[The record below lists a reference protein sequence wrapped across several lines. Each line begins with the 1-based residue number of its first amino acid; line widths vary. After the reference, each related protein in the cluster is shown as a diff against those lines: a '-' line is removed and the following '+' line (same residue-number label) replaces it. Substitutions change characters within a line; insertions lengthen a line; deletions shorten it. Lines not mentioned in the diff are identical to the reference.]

1 MASRYEVSTTFALVD
16 RASAALKS
24 IGASGDAVSGRLNAS
39 LLKAQERV
47 TAFGETAKAAGKM
60 LIGMGVAAV
69 GAGLVVATKQYADFD
84 AALHGAGAAFS
95 DVDSSAADFEER
107 LHEIGLSAR
116 AVAAA
121 TEFDAKQT
129 ADAMATLARAGVDS
143 SNAIALLPGVADL
156 ATAACVEMNEAVGMA
171 VGGLNVMGMMSDN
184 PEILAQN
191 MKRLSDVM
199 AYTADSANMSL
210 TDVSEAITAGG
221 AFFKT
226 ANNDLN
232 MFSASLTALANNSIV
247 GAEAGT
253 HLRNI
258 MTNLSAPTDNAAA
271 ALKSMGIATTDSS
284 GNLLSL
290 SDIVGQFNKA
300 MVGMGD
306 AERNANLYA
315 IFGKQNI
322 AAFNALLNT
331 GADALEGYAATA
343 ANSTDA
349 AMQKAEA
356 LRGSLLNKLNVLKS
370 ALTEKGFQFVDAFAG
385 KGGNFIT
392 ELTESISNFDV
403 TPLVNGLTTALNV
416 ITKIVQTAWTFRG
429 VIIAVV
435 AAMTTWRLVT
445 DAIVIAQ
452 KAHNVITAVATGAQ
466 IAYASVIKGSTAA
479 QSALAFA
486 TTGTKI
492 ATAIFT
498 VVMKVAAGAAGVF
511 SGAMSA
517 LTAAMMAN
525 PIGLVIAGIVAAVAI
540 LIGIIILCVKHWDSI
555 SAALKRVGDWFVWLG
570 TSIANFAVEAWN
582 SITNF
587 FSGVGTRIAEFASSA
602 WEAIT
607 GFFTNLY
614 HRFMTFLFGENAP
627 AAEEFV
633 AQMFEKVGAFFAGL
647 WEKITTFFSSVW
659 EHITTFFVTIGESIG
674 TFFVGIWERIT
685 TAFATAIEG
694 ISSFFGG
701 IWEKITGFFTGIGE
715 TLNSWVETIKGKLQP
730 LFDWLHGLFDGVAAM
745 WQNVMSVFQAEGIV
759 GVFKRIGSA
768 ILSWVLSPIENM
780 LRALDWIPGIGDTIG
795 SWADKIADMRSG
807 FAESASFE
815 SNQQPTAPISPAERA
830 VNNYSREE
838 SETTSN
844 VNITLDDRL
853 SANAYGSISPGVTL
867 QKTASGAF

>member
-24 IGASGDAVSGRLNAS
+24 ISASGDAVSGRLNAS

-69 GAGLVVATKQYADFD
+69 GAGLVIATKQYADFD

-171 VGGLNVMGMMSDN
+171 VGGLNVMGMMSDK

-232 MFSASLTALANNSIV
+232 MFSASLTALANNSIA

-258 MTNLSAPTDNAAA
+258 MTNLSAPTDKAAA
-271 ALKSMGIATTDSS
+271 VLKSMGIATTDSS

-370 ALTEKGFQFVDAFAG
+370 ALTEKGFQFADAFAG

-429 VIIAVV
+429 VIIAIV

-452 KAHNVITAVATGAQ
+452 KAHNVITTVATGAQ

-479 QSALAFA
+479 QSALTFA

-525 PIGLVIAGIVAAVAI
+525 PIGLIIAGIVAAVAA
-540 LIGIIILCVKHWDSI
+540 LIGIIVLCVKHWDSI

-570 TSIANFAVEAWN
+570 TSIANFAVE
-582 SITNF
+582 
-587 FSGVGTRIAEFASSA
+587 A

-647 WEKITTFFSSVW
+647 WEKITAFFGSIW
-659 EHITTFFVTIGESIG
+659 EHITTFFITIGESIG
-674 TFFVGIWERIT
+674 AFFVGIWERIT

-715 TLNSWVETIKGKLQP
+715 TLSGWVETIKGKLQP
-730 LFDWLHGLFDGVAAM
+730 LFDWIHGLFAGVAAM

>member
-143 SNAIALLPGVADL
+143 ANAIALLPGVADL

-258 MTNLSAPTDNAAA
+258 MTNLSAPTDKAAA

-445 DAIVIAQ
+445 DTIVIAQ

-525 PIGLVIAGIVAAVAI
+525 PIGLIIAGIVAAVAA

-607 GFFTNLY
+607 GFFT
-614 HRFMTFLFGENAP
+614 
-627 AAEEFV
+627 
-633 AQMFEKVGAFFAGL
+633 
-647 WEKITTFFSSVW
+647 
-659 EHITTFFVTIGESIG
+659 
-674 TFFVGIWERIT
+674 
-685 TAFATAIEG
+685 
-694 ISSFFGG
+694 
-701 IWEKITGFFTGIGE
+701 GIGE
-715 TLNSWVETIKGKLQP
+715 TLSGWVETIKGKLQP
-730 LFDWLHGLFDGVAAM
+730 LFDWIHGLFDGVVAM

-768 ILSWVLSPIENM
+768 ILGWVLTPIENM
-780 LRALDWIPGIGDTIG
+780 LRALTWIPGVGDTIEG
-795 SWADKIADMRSG
+795 WADKIADMRSG

-815 SNQQPTAPISPAERA
+815 NNQQPTAPISPAERA

>member
-24 IGASGDAVSGRLNAS
+24 IGASGDVVSGRLNAS

-60 LIGMGVAAV
+60 LIGMGVAAA
-69 GAGLVVATKQYADFD
+69 GTGLVIATKQYADFD

-226 ANNDLN
+226 ANNNLN
-232 MFSASLTALANNSIV
+232 MFSASLTALANNSII

-253 HLRNI
+253 ALRNI
-258 MTNLSAPTDNAAA
+258 MTNLSAPTDKAAA

-498 VVMKVAAGAAGVF
+498 VVMKGAAFATGLMSSAVGVLNTLF
-511 SGAMSA
+511 VA
-517 LTAAMMAN
+517 T
-525 PIGLVIAGIVAAVAI
+525 PIGWIVLGIMA
-540 LIGIIILCVKHWDSI
+540 LIGVIVLCVKHWDSI

-570 TSIANFAVEAWN
+570 TSIANFVVGAWN

-587 FSGVGTRIAEFASSA
+587 FSSVGTRIAEFASSA

-607 GFFTNLY
+607 GFFTNLH
-614 HRFMTFLFGENAP
+614 HRFTTFLFGENAP

-647 WEKITTFFSSVW
+647 WEKITAFFSSVW

-674 TFFVGIWERIT
+674 AFFVGIWERIT

-715 TLNSWVETIKGKLQP
+715 TLSGWVETIKGKLQP
-730 LFDWLHGLFDGVAAM
+730 LFDWIHGLFNGVAAM
-745 WQNVMSVFQAEGIV
+745 WQNVISVFQAEGIV

-768 ILSWVLSPIENM
+768 ILGWVLTPIENM

-815 SNQQPTAPISPAERA
+815 NNQQPTAPISPAERA

>member
-171 VGGLNVMGMMSDN
+171 VGGLNVMGMMSEN

-232 MFSASLTALANNSIV
+232 MFSASLTALANNSIA

-253 HLRNI
+253 SLRNI
-258 MTNLSAPTDNAAA
+258 MTNLSAPTDKAAT

-290 SDIVGQFNKA
+290 SNIVGQFNKA

-429 VIIAVV
+429 VIIAIV

-452 KAHNVITAVATGAQ
+452 KAHNVITTVATGAQ

-517 LTAAMMAN
+517 LTAVMMAN
-525 PIGLVIAGIVAAVAI
+525 PIGLIIAGIVAAVAA
-540 LIGIIILCVKHWDSI
+540 LIGIIVLCVKHWDSI
-555 SAALKRVGDWFVWLG
+555 SAALKHVGNWFVWLG
-570 TSIANFAVEAWN
+570 TSIA
-582 SITNF
+582 
-587 FSGVGTRIAEFASSA
+587 EFASST

-647 WEKITTFFSSVW
+647 WEKITAFFSSVW

-674 TFFVGIWERIT
+674 AFFVGIWERIT

-715 TLNSWVETIKGKLQP
+715 TLSGWVETIKGKLQP
-730 LFDWLHGLFDGVAAM
+730 LFDWIHGLFNGVAAM
-745 WQNVMSVFQAEGIV
+745 WQNVISVFQAEGIV

-768 ILSWVLSPIENM
+768 ILGWVLTPIENM

>member
-95 DVDSSAADFEER
+95 DVDSSAANFEER

-258 MTNLSAPTDNAAA
+258 MTNLSAPTDKAAA

-306 AERNANLYA
+306 AERSANLYA
-315 IFGKQNI
+315 IFGKENI

-331 GADALEGYAATA
+331 GADALEGYAAVA
-343 ANSTDA
+343 ANSMNA

-356 LRGSLLNKLNVLKS
+356 LRGSLINKLNVLKS

-498 VVMKVAAGAAGVF
+498 VVMKGAAFATGLMSSAVGVLNTLF
-511 SGAMSA
+511 VA
-517 LTAAMMAN
+517 T
-525 PIGLVIAGIVAAVAI
+525 PIGWIVLLI
-540 LIGIIILCVKHWDSI
+540 MGLIGVIVLCVKHWDSI

-570 TSIANFAVEAWN
+570 TSIA
-582 SITNF
+582 
-587 FSGVGTRIAEFASSA
+587 EFVSSA

-647 WEKITTFFSSVW
+647 WEKITAFFGSVW

-674 TFFVGIWERIT
+674 AFFVGIWERIT

-701 IWEKITGFFTGIGE
+701 IWEKITGFFTGIDE
-715 TLNSWVETIKGKLQP
+715 TLSGWVETIKGKLQP
-730 LFDWLHGLFDGVAAM
+730 LFNWIHGLFDGVAAM
-745 WQNVMSVFQAEGIV
+745 WQNFMSVFQAEGII

-768 ILSWVLSPIENM
+768 ILSWVLLPIENM
-780 LRALDWIPGIGDTIG
+780 LRALDWVPGIGDTIE

-853 SANAYGSISPGVTL
+853 NANAYGSISPGITL

>member
-16 RASAALKS
+16 RVSAALKS

-39 LLKAQERV
+39 LLKVQERV
-47 TAFGETAKAAGKM
+47 TAFGETAKTAGKM

-171 VGGLNVMGMMSDN
+171 VGGLNVMGMMSEN

-226 ANNDLN
+226 ANNDLDI
-232 MFSASLTALANNSIV
+232 FSASLTALANNSIA

-258 MTNLSAPTDNAAA
+258 MTNLSAPTDKAAA

-370 ALTEKGFQFVDAFAG
+370 ALTEKGFQFADAFAG

-429 VIIAVV
+429 VIIAIV

-452 KAHNVITAVATGAQ
+452 KAHNVITTVATGAQ

-525 PIGLVIAGIVAAVAI
+525 PIGLIIAGIVAAVAI
-540 LIGIIILCVKHWDSI
+540 LIGIIVLCVKHWDSI
-555 SAALKRVGDWFVWLG
+555 SAALKRVGNWFVWL
-570 TSIANFAVEAWN
+570 
-582 SITNF
+582 
-587 FSGVGTRIAEFASSA
+587 GTRIAEFASSA

-607 GFFTNLY
+607 GFFINLY

-647 WEKITTFFSSVW
+647 WEKITTFFSSIW

-674 TFFVGIWERIT
+674 AFFVGIWERIT

-715 TLNSWVETIKGKLQP
+715 TLSGWVETIKGKLQP
-730 LFDWLHGLFDGVAAM
+730 LFDWIHGLFDGVAAM
-745 WQNVMSVFQAEGIV
+745 WQNTMSVFQAEGIV

>member
-69 GAGLVVATKQYADFD
+69 GAGLVVATKQYADFN

-258 MTNLSAPTDNAAA
+258 MTNLSAPTDKAAA

-300 MVGMGD
+300 MIGMGD

-343 ANSTDA
+343 ANSTDV

-429 VIIAVV
+429 VIIAIV

-452 KAHNVITAVATGAQ
+452 KAHNVITTVATGAQ

-525 PIGLVIAGIVAAVAI
+525 PIGLIIAGIVAAVAA
-540 LIGIIILCVKHWDSI
+540 LIGIIVLCVKHWDSI

-607 GFFTNLY
+607 GFFTN
-614 HRFMTFLFGENAP
+614 
-627 AAEEFV
+627 
-633 AQMFEKVGAFFAGL
+633 
-647 WEKITTFFSSVW
+647 
-659 EHITTFFVTIGESIG
+659 FVTIGESIG
-674 TFFVGIWERIT
+674 AFFVGIWERIT

-715 TLNSWVETIKGKLQP
+715 TLSGFVETIKGKLQP
-730 LFDWLHGLFDGVAAM
+730 LFDWIHGLFAGVAAM

>member
-253 HLRNI
+253 QLRNI
-258 MTNLSAPTDNAAA
+258 MTNLSAPTDKAAA

-525 PIGLVIAGIVAAVAI
+525 PIGLIIAGIVAAVAV
-540 LIGIIILCVKHWDSI
+540 LIGIIVLCVKHWDSI

-570 TSIANFAVEAWN
+570 TSIANFVVEAWN

-607 GFFTNLY
+607 GFFT
-614 HRFMTFLFGENAP
+614 
-627 AAEEFV
+627 
-633 AQMFEKVGAFFAGL
+633 
-647 WEKITTFFSSVW
+647 
-659 EHITTFFVTIGESIG
+659 
-674 TFFVGIWERIT
+674 
-685 TAFATAIEG
+685 
-694 ISSFFGG
+694 
-701 IWEKITGFFTGIGE
+701 GIGE
-715 TLNSWVETIKGKLQP
+715 TLSGWVETIKGKLQP
-730 LFDWLHGLFDGVAAM
+730 LFDWIHGLFDGVATM

-768 ILSWVLSPIENM
+768 ILGWVLSPIEKM
-780 LRALDWIPGIGDTIG
+780 LRVLTWIPGTGDTIG

>member
-69 GAGLVVATKQYADFD
+69 GAGLVIATKQYADFD

-258 MTNLSAPTDNAAA
+258 MTNLSAPTDKAAA

-356 LRGSLLNKLNVLKS
+356 LRGSLLNKINVLKS

-429 VIIAVV
+429 VIIAIV

-466 IAYASVIKGSTAA
+466 IAYASVIKGSTVA

-486 TTGTKI
+486 TTGTKV

-498 VVMKVAAGAAGVF
+498 VVMKGAAFATGLMSSAVGVLNTLF
-511 SGAMSA
+511 VA
-517 LTAAMMAN
+517 T
-525 PIGLVIAGIVAAVAI
+525 PIGWIVLGIMALIAVIV
-540 LIGIIILCVKHWDSI
+540 LCVKHWDSI

-570 TSIANFAVEAWN
+570 TIIANFVVGAWN

-587 FSGVGTRIAEFASSA
+587 FSSVGTRIAEFASSA
-602 WEAIT
+602 
-607 GFFTNLY
+607 
-614 HRFMTFLFGENAP
+614 R
-627 AAEEFV
+627 
-633 AQMFEKVGAFFAGL
+633 
-647 WEKITTFFSSVW
+647 EKITTFFSSVW
-659 EHITTFFVTIGESIG
+659 EHITTFFVTIGENIG
-674 TFFVGIWERIT
+674 AFFVGIWERTT
-685 TAFATAIEG
+685 TAFATATEG

-701 IWEKITGFFTGIGE
+701 IWENITGFFTGIGE
-715 TLNSWVETIKGKLQP
+715 TLSGWVEAIKGKLQP
-730 LFDWLHGLFDGVAAM
+730 LFDWIHGLFDGVAAM
-745 WQNVMSVFQAEGIV
+745 WQNTMSVFQAEGIV

-768 ILSWVLSPIENM
+768 ILSWILLPIEKM
-780 LRALDWIPGIGDTIG
+780 LRALTWIPGVGDTIEG
-795 SWADKIADMRSG
+795 WADKIADMRSG

>member
-253 HLRNI
+253 QLRNI
-258 MTNLSAPTDNAAA
+258 MTNLSAPTDKAAA

-525 PIGLVIAGIVAAVAI
+525 PIGLIIAGIVAAVVA
-540 LIGIIILCVKHWDSI
+540 LIGIIVLCVKHWDSI

-607 GFFTNLY
+607 GFFT
-614 HRFMTFLFGENAP
+614 
-627 AAEEFV
+627 
-633 AQMFEKVGAFFAGL
+633 
-647 WEKITTFFSSVW
+647 
-659 EHITTFFVTIGESIG
+659 
-674 TFFVGIWERIT
+674 
-685 TAFATAIEG
+685 
-694 ISSFFGG
+694 
-701 IWEKITGFFTGIGE
+701 GIGE
-715 TLNSWVETIKGKLQP
+715 TLSGWVETIKGKLQP
-730 LFDWLHGLFDGVAAM
+730 LFDWIHGLFDGVAAM

-838 SETTSN
+838 SEITSN

>member
-107 LHEIGLSAR
+107 LHEIGMSAR

-258 MTNLSAPTDNAAA
+258 MTNLSAPTDKAAA

-315 IFGKQNI
+315 IFGKENI

-343 ANSTDA
+343 ANSMNT

-356 LRGSLLNKLNVLKS
+356 LRGSLINKLNVLKS

-452 KAHNVITAVATGAQ
+452 KAHNVITTVATGAQ

-498 VVMKVAAGAAGVF
+498 VVMKGAAFATGLMSSAVGVLNTLF
-511 SGAMSA
+511 VA
-517 LTAAMMAN
+517 T
-525 PIGLVIAGIVAAVAI
+525 PIGWIVLFI
-540 LIGIIILCVKHWDSI
+540 MGLIGVIVLCVKHWDSM

-570 TSIANFAVEAWN
+570 TSIANFVV
-582 SITNF
+582 
-587 FSGVGTRIAEFASSA
+587 GV

-627 AAEEFV
+627 AAEEFI

-647 WEKITTFFSSVW
+647 WEKITAFFGSVW

-674 TFFVGIWERIT
+674 AFFVGIWERIT
-685 TAFATAIEG
+685 TAFATAIEE

-701 IWEKITGFFTGIGE
+701 IWEKITGFFTGIDE
-715 TLNSWVETIKGKLQP
+715 TLSGWVETIKGKLQP
-730 LFDWLHGLFDGVAAM
+730 LFNWIHGLFDGVAAM
-745 WQNVMSVFQAEGIV
+745 WQNFMSVFQAEGII

-768 ILSWVLSPIENM
+768 ILSWVLLPMENM
-780 LRALDWIPGIGDTIG
+780 LRALDWVPGIGDTIE

-867 QKTASGAF
+867 QKIASGAF

>member
-290 SDIVGQFNKA
+290 SDIVGQFSKA

-331 GADALEGYAATA
+331 GADALEGYAVTA
-343 ANSTDA
+343 ANSMNA

-356 LRGSLLNKLNVLKS
+356 LRGSLINKLNVLKS

-452 KAHNVITAVATGAQ
+452 KAHNVITTVATGAQ

-498 VVMKVAAGAAGVF
+498 VVMKGAAFATGLMSSAVGVLNTLF
-511 SGAMSA
+511 VA
-517 LTAAMMAN
+517 T
-525 PIGLVIAGIVAAVAI
+525 PIGKIVLLI
-540 LIGIIILCVKHWDSI
+540 MGLIGVIVLCVKHWDSI

-570 TSIANFAVEAWN
+570 TSIANFV
-582 SITNF
+582 
-587 FSGVGTRIAEFASSA
+587 VGA

-607 GFFTNLY
+607 GFFINLY

-647 WEKITTFFSSVW
+647 WEKITVFFGSVW

-674 TFFVGIWERIT
+674 AFFVGIWERIT

-715 TLNSWVETIKGKLQP
+715 TLSGWVETIKGKLQP
-730 LFDWLHGLFDGVAAM
+730 LFDWIHGLFDGVVAM
-745 WQNVMSVFQAEGIV
+745 WQNFMSVFQAEGIV

-768 ILSWVLSPIENM
+768 ILGWVLTPIENM
-780 LRALDWIPGIGDTIG
+780 LRALTWIPGVGDTIEG
-795 SWADKIADMRSG
+795 WADKIADMRSG

>member
-258 MTNLSAPTDNAAA
+258 MTNLSAPTDKAAA

-343 ANSTDA
+343 ANSMNA

-356 LRGSLLNKLNVLKS
+356 LRGSLINKLNVLKS

-385 KGGNFIT
+385 KGSNFIT

-452 KAHNVITAVATGAQ
+452 KAHNVITTVATGAQ

-498 VVMKVAAGAAGVF
+498 VVMKGAAFATGLMSSAVGVLNTLF
-511 SGAMSA
+511 VA
-517 LTAAMMAN
+517 T
-525 PIGLVIAGIVAAVAI
+525 PIGKIVLLI
-540 LIGIIILCVKHWDSI
+540 MGLIGVIVLCVKHWDSI

-570 TSIANFAVEAWN
+570 TSIANFV
-582 SITNF
+582 
-587 FSGVGTRIAEFASSA
+587 VGA

-647 WEKITTFFSSVW
+647 WEKITVFFGSVW

-674 TFFVGIWERIT
+674 AFFVGIWERIT

-715 TLNSWVETIKGKLQP
+715 TLSGWVETIKGKLQP
-730 LFDWLHGLFDGVAAM
+730 LFDWIHGLFDGVVAM
-745 WQNVMSVFQAEGIV
+745 WQNFMSVFQAEGII

-768 ILSWVLSPIENM
+768 ILSWVLLPIENM
-780 LRALDWIPGIGDTIG
+780 LRALDWVPGIGDTIE

-853 SANAYGSISPGVTL
+853 SANTYGSISPGVTL

>member
-191 MKRLSDVM
+191 MKHLSDVM

-258 MTNLSAPTDNAAA
+258 MTNLSAPTDSAAA

-343 ANSTDA
+343 ANSMNA

-356 LRGSLLNKLNVLKS
+356 LRGSLINKLNVLKS

-385 KGGNFIT
+385 KGSNFIT

-452 KAHNVITAVATGAQ
+452 KAHNVITTVATGAQ

-498 VVMKVAAGAAGVF
+498 VVMKGAAFATGLMSSAVGVLNTLF
-511 SGAMSA
+511 VA
-517 LTAAMMAN
+517 T
-525 PIGLVIAGIVAAVAI
+525 PIGKIVLLI
-540 LIGIIILCVKHWDSI
+540 MGLIGVIVLCVKHWDSI

-570 TSIANFAVEAWN
+570 TSIANFV
-582 SITNF
+582 
-587 FSGVGTRIAEFASSA
+587 VGA

-607 GFFTNLY
+607 GFFINLY

-647 WEKITTFFSSVW
+647 WEKITVFFGSVW

-715 TLNSWVETIKGKLQP
+715 TLSGWVETIKGKLQP
-730 LFDWLHGLFDGVAAM
+730 LFDWIHGLFDGIVAM
-745 WQNVMSVFQAEGIV
+745 WQNFMSVFQAEGII

-768 ILSWVLSPIENM
+768 ILSWVLLPIENM
-780 LRALDWIPGIGDTIG
+780 LRALDWVPGIGDTIE

-838 SETTSN
+838 SEITSN

-853 SANAYGSISPGVTL
+853 SANTYGSISPGVTL

>member
-171 VGGLNVMGMMSDN
+171 VGGLNVMGMMSDK

-356 LRGSLLNKLNVLKS
+356 LRGSLINKLNVLKS

-452 KAHNVITAVATGAQ
+452 KAHNVITTVATGAQ

-498 VVMKVAAGAAGVF
+498 VVMKGAAFATGLMSSAVGVLNTLF
-511 SGAMSA
+511 VA
-517 LTAAMMAN
+517 T
-525 PIGLVIAGIVAAVAI
+525 PIGWIVLFI
-540 LIGIIILCVKHWDSI
+540 MGLIGVIILCVKHWDSM

-570 TSIANFAVEAWN
+570 TS
-582 SITNF
+582 
-587 FSGVGTRIAEFASSA
+587 IAEFASSA

-647 WEKITTFFSSVW
+647 WEKITTFFGSVW

-715 TLNSWVETIKGKLQP
+715 TLSGWVETIKGKLQP
-730 LFDWLHGLFDGVAAM
+730 LFDWIHGLFNGVAAM
-745 WQNVMSVFQAEGIV
+745 WQNVMSVFQAEGII

-768 ILSWVLSPIENM
+768 ILSWVLTPIEKM
-780 LRALDWIPGIGDTIG
+780 LRALDWIPGIGGTIG

-807 FAESASFE
+807 FEESASFE
-815 SNQQPTAPISPAERA
+815 SNQQPIAPISPAERA

>member
-16 RASAALKS
+16 RASTALKS

-258 MTNLSAPTDNAAA
+258 MTNLSAPTDKAAA

-343 ANSTDA
+343 ANSMNA

-356 LRGSLLNKLNVLKS
+356 LRGSLINKLNVLKS

-385 KGGNFIT
+385 KGSNFIT

-452 KAHNVITAVATGAQ
+452 KAHNVITTVATGAQ

-498 VVMKVAAGAAGVF
+498 VVMKGAAFATGLMSSAVGVLNTLF
-511 SGAMSA
+511 VA
-517 LTAAMMAN
+517 T
-525 PIGLVIAGIVAAVAI
+525 PIGKIVLLI
-540 LIGIIILCVKHWDSI
+540 MGLIGVIVLCVKHWDSI

-570 TSIANFAVEAWN
+570 TSIANFV
-582 SITNF
+582 
-587 FSGVGTRIAEFASSA
+587 VGA

-607 GFFTNLY
+607 GFFINLY
-614 HRFMTFLFGENAP
+614 HRYMTFLFGENAP
-627 AAEEFV
+627 AAKEFV

-647 WEKITTFFSSVW
+647 WEKITVFFGSVW

-674 TFFVGIWERIT
+674 AFFVGIWERIT

-715 TLNSWVETIKGKLQP
+715 TLSGWVETIKGKLQP
-730 LFDWLHGLFDGVAAM
+730 LFDWIHGLFDGIVAM
-745 WQNVMSVFQAEGIV
+745 WQNFMSVFQAEGII

-768 ILSWVLSPIENM
+768 ILSWVLLPIENM
-780 LRALDWIPGIGDTIG
+780 LRALDWVPGIGDTIE

-838 SETTSN
+838 SEITSN

-853 SANAYGSISPGVTL
+853 SANTYGSISPGVTL

>member
-16 RASAALKS
+16 RVSAALKS

-69 GAGLVVATKQYADFD
+69 GAGLVIATKQYADFD

-116 AVAAA
+116 TVAAA

-129 ADAMATLARAGVDS
+129 ADAMATLARAGVTS

-171 VGGLNVMGMMSDN
+171 VGGLNVMGMMSDK

-226 ANNDLN
+226 VNNDLN
-232 MFSASLTALANNSIV
+232 MFSASLTALANNSIA

-258 MTNLSAPTDNAAA
+258 MTNLSAPTDKAAA

-370 ALTEKGFQFVDAFAG
+370 ALIEKGFQFVDAFTG

-429 VIIAVV
+429 VIIAIV

-452 KAHNVITAVATGAQ
+452 KAHNVITTVATGAQ

-525 PIGLVIAGIVAAVAI
+525 PIGLIIAGIVAAVAA
-540 LIGIIILCVKHWDSI
+540 LIGIIVLCVKHWDSI

-570 TSIANFAVEAWN
+570 TSIA
-582 SITNF
+582 
-587 FSGVGTRIAEFASSA
+587 EFASSA

-607 GFFTNLY
+607 GFFANLY

-647 WEKITTFFSSVW
+647 WEKITAFFSSVW
-659 EHITTFFVTIGESIG
+659 EHIITFFVTIGESIG
-674 TFFVGIWERIT
+674 AFFVGIWERIT

-701 IWEKITGFFTGIGE
+701 IWEKITGFFSGIGE
-715 TLNSWVETIKGKLQP
+715 TLSGWVETIKGKLQP
-730 LFDWLHGLFDGVAAM
+730 LFDWIHGLFAGVAAM

-815 SNQQPTAPISPAERA
+815 SNQQPTAPISPVERA

>member
-47 TAFGETAKAAGKM
+47 TAFGETAKAAGKK
-60 LIGMGVAAV
+60 LVGMGVAAV
-69 GAGLVVATKQYADFD
+69 SAGLVVATKQYADFD

-95 DVDSSAADFEER
+95 DVDSSAVDFEER

-258 MTNLSAPTDNAAA
+258 MTNLSAPTDEAAA

-343 ANSTDA
+343 ANSMNA

-356 LRGSLLNKLNVLKS
+356 LRGSLINKLNVLKS

-416 ITKIVQTAWTFRG
+416 ITKIVQTAWTFKG

-452 KAHNVITAVATGAQ
+452 KAHNVITTVATGAQ

-486 TTGTKI
+486 TTETKI

-498 VVMKVAAGAAGVF
+498 VVMKGAAFATGLMSSAVGVLNTLF
-511 SGAMSA
+511 VA
-517 LTAAMMAN
+517 T
-525 PIGLVIAGIVAAVAI
+525 PIGWIVLFI
-540 LIGIIILCVKHWDSI
+540 MGLIGVIVLCVKHWDSM

-570 TSIANFAVEAWN
+570 TSIANFVV
-582 SITNF
+582 
-587 FSGVGTRIAEFASSA
+587 GV

-627 AAEEFV
+627 AAEEFI

-647 WEKITTFFSSVW
+647 WEKITAFFGSVW

-674 TFFVGIWERIT
+674 AFFVGIWERIT
-685 TAFATAIEG
+685 TAFATAIEE

-701 IWEKITGFFTGIGE
+701 IWEKITGFFTGIDE
-715 TLNSWVETIKGKLQP
+715 TLSGWVETIKGKLQP
-730 LFDWLHGLFDGVAAM
+730 LFNWIHGLFDGVAAM
-745 WQNVMSVFQAEGIV
+745 WQNFMSVFQAEGII

-768 ILSWVLSPIENM
+768 ILSWVLLPIENM
-780 LRALDWIPGIGDTIG
+780 LRALDWVPGIGDTIE

-853 SANAYGSISPGVTL
+853 NANAYGSISPGVTL
-867 QKTASGAF
+867 QKTSSGAF

>member
-69 GAGLVVATKQYADFD
+69 GAGLIVATKQYADFD

-171 VGGLNVMGMMSDN
+171 VGGLNVMGMMSDK

-258 MTNLSAPTDNAAA
+258 MTNLSAPTDKAAA
-271 ALKSMGIATTDSS
+271 ALESMGIATTDSS

-315 IFGKQNI
+315 IFGKQSI

-356 LRGSLLNKLNVLKS
+356 LRGSLINKLNVLKS

-403 TPLVNGLTTALNV
+403 TPLVDGLTTALNV
-416 ITKIVQTAWTFRG
+416 ITKIVQTAWTFKG

-498 VVMKVAAGAAGVF
+498 VVMKGAAFATGLMSSAVGVLNTLF
-511 SGAMSA
+511 VA
-517 LTAAMMAN
+517 T
-525 PIGLVIAGIVAAVAI
+525 PIGWIVLLI
-540 LIGIIILCVKHWDSI
+540 MGLIGVIVLCVKHWDSI

-570 TSIANFAVEAWN
+570 TSIA
-582 SITNF
+582 
-587 FSGVGTRIAEFASSA
+587 EFVSSA

-647 WEKITTFFSSVW
+647 WEKITAFFGSVW

-715 TLNSWVETIKGKLQP
+715 TLSGWVETIKGKLQP
-730 LFDWLHGLFDGVAAM
+730 LFDWIHGLFDGVATM

-768 ILSWVLSPIENM
+768 ILGWVLTPIENM

-838 SETTSN
+838 SEITSN

>member
-47 TAFGETAKAAGKM
+47 TAFGETAKAAGKK

-525 PIGLVIAGIVAAVAI
+525 PIGLIIAGIVVAVAA
-540 LIGIIILCVKHWDSI
+540 LIGIIVLCVKHWDSI

-607 GFFTNLY
+607 GFFT
-614 HRFMTFLFGENAP
+614 
-627 AAEEFV
+627 
-633 AQMFEKVGAFFAGL
+633 
-647 WEKITTFFSSVW
+647 
-659 EHITTFFVTIGESIG
+659 
-674 TFFVGIWERIT
+674 
-685 TAFATAIEG
+685 
-694 ISSFFGG
+694 
-701 IWEKITGFFTGIGE
+701 GIGE
-715 TLNSWVETIKGKLQP
+715 TLNGWVETIKGKLQP
-730 LFDWLHGLFDGVAAM
+730 LFDWIHGLFDGVAAM

-768 ILSWVLSPIENM
+768 ILGWVLTPIENM
-780 LRALDWIPGIGDTIG
+780 LRALTWIPGVGDTIEG
-795 SWADKIADMRSG
+795 WADKIADMRSG

-815 SNQQPTAPISPAERA
+815 SNQQLTAPISPAERA

>member
-16 RASAALKS
+16 RVSAALKS

-47 TAFGETAKAAGKM
+47 TAFGETAKASGKM

-129 ADAMATLARAGVDS
+129 ADAIATLARAGVDS

-191 MKRLSDVM
+191 TKHLSDVM

-232 MFSASLTALANNSIV
+232 MFSASLTALANNSII

-253 HLRNI
+253 ALRNI
-258 MTNLSAPTDNAAA
+258 MTNLSAPTDKAAA

-452 KAHNVITAVATGAQ
+452 KVHNVITAVATGAQ
-466 IAYASVIKGSTAA
+466 IAYASVVKGSTAA

-525 PIGLVIAGIVAAVAI
+525 PIGLIIAGIVAAVAI
-540 LIGIIILCVKHWDSI
+540 LIGIIVLCVKHWDSI

-570 TSIANFAVEAWN
+570 TS
-582 SITNF
+582 
-587 FSGVGTRIAEFASSA
+587 IAEFASSA

-647 WEKITTFFSSVW
+647 WEKITAFFSSVW
-659 EHITTFFVTIGESIG
+659 EHITTFFVTIGENIG
-674 TFFVGIWERIT
+674 AFFVGIRERIT

-715 TLNSWVETIKGKLQP
+715 TLSGWVETIKGKLQP
-730 LFDWLHGLFDGVAAM
+730 LFDWIHGLFNGVAAM
-745 WQNVMSVFQAEGIV
+745 WQNFMSVFQAEGIV

-768 ILSWVLSPIENM
+768 ILSWVLLPIENM

-853 SANAYGSISPGVTL
+853 SANTYGSISPGVTL

>member
-60 LIGMGVAAV
+60 LIGMGVAAA
-69 GAGLVVATKQYADFD
+69 GTGLVIATKQYADFD

-253 HLRNI
+253 ALRNI
-258 MTNLSAPTDNAAA
+258 MTNLSAPTDKAAA

-343 ANSTDA
+343 ANSMNA

-356 LRGSLLNKLNVLKS
+356 LRGSLINKLNVLKS

-452 KAHNVITAVATGAQ
+452 KAHNVITTVATGAQ

-498 VVMKVAAGAAGVF
+498 VVMKGAAFATGLMSSAVGVLNTLF
-511 SGAMSA
+511 VA
-517 LTAAMMAN
+517 T
-525 PIGLVIAGIVAAVAI
+525 PIGKIVLLI
-540 LIGIIILCVKHWDSI
+540 MGLIGVIVLCVKHWDSI

-570 TSIANFAVEAWN
+570 TSIANFV
-582 SITNF
+582 
-587 FSGVGTRIAEFASSA
+587 VGA

-607 GFFTNLY
+607 GFFINLY

-647 WEKITTFFSSVW
+647 WEKITVFFGSVW

-674 TFFVGIWERIT
+674 AFFVGIWERTT
-685 TAFATAIEG
+685 TAFATATEG

-715 TLNSWVETIKGKLQP
+715 TLNGWVETIKGKLQP
-730 LFDWLHGLFDGVAAM
+730 LFDWIHGLFNGVVAM

-768 ILSWVLSPIENM
+768 ILSWVLTPIEKM

-853 SANAYGSISPGVTL
+853 SANTYGSISPGVTL

>member
-47 TAFGETAKAAGKM
+47 TAFGETAKATGKM

-258 MTNLSAPTDNAAA
+258 MTNLSAPTDKAAA

-331 GADALEGYAATA
+331 GADALESYAATA

-429 VIIAVV
+429 VIIAIV

-486 TTGTKI
+486 TTETKI

-498 VVMKVAAGAAGVF
+498 GVMKGAAFAIGLMSKAVGVLNTLF
-511 SGAMSA
+511 VA
-517 LTAAMMAN
+517 T
-525 PIGLVIAGIVAAVAI
+525 PIGWIVLGIMA
-540 LIGIIILCVKHWDSI
+540 LIGVIVLCVKHWDSI

-582 SITNF
+582 SIINF

-614 HRFMTFLFGENAP
+614 QRFMTFLFGENAP
-627 AAEEFV
+627 AVEEFI

-647 WEKITTFFSSVW
+647 WEKITAFFGSVW
-659 EHITTFFVTIGESIG
+659 EHTTTFFVTIGENIG
-674 TFFVGIWERIT
+674 TFFGGIWERTT
-685 TAFATAIEG
+685 TAFATATEG

-715 TLNSWVETIKGKLQP
+715 TLSGWVETIKGKLQP
-730 LFDWLHGLFDGVAAM
+730 LFDWIHGLFDGVATM
-745 WQNVMSVFQAEGIV
+745 WQNVTSVFQAEGIV

-768 ILSWVLSPIENM
+768 ILSWVLTPIEKM
-780 LRALDWIPGIGDTIG
+780 LRALEWIPGIGDTIG
-795 SWADKIADMRSG
+795 SWADKIADIRSG
-807 FAESASFE
+807 FEESASFE
-815 SNQQPTAPISPAERA
+815 SNQQPIAPISPAERA

-838 SETTSN
+838 SKTTSN
-844 VNITLDDRL
+844 VNITLDDKL

-867 QKTASGAF
+867 QKTSSGAF

>member
-16 RASAALKS
+16 RVSAALKS

-69 GAGLVVATKQYADFD
+69 GAGLVIATKQYADFD

-129 ADAMATLARAGVDS
+129 ADAMATLARAGVTS

-171 VGGLNVMGMMSDN
+171 VGGLNVMGMMSDK

-232 MFSASLTALANNSIV
+232 MFSASLTALANNSIA

-258 MTNLSAPTDNAAA
+258 MTNLSAPTDKAAA

-429 VIIAVV
+429 VIIAIV

-452 KAHNVITAVATGAQ
+452 KAHNVITTVATGAQ
-466 IAYASVIKGSTAA
+466 IAYASVIKGSTAV

-525 PIGLVIAGIVAAVAI
+525 PIGLIIAGIVAAVAA
-540 LIGIIILCVKHWDSI
+540 LIGIIVLCVKHWDSI

-570 TSIANFAVEAWN
+570 TSIANFAVE
-582 SITNF
+582 
-587 FSGVGTRIAEFASSA
+587 A

-647 WEKITTFFSSVW
+647 WEKITAFFSSVW
-659 EHITTFFVTIGESIG
+659 EHIITFFVTIGESIG
-674 TFFVGIWERIT
+674 AFFVGIWERIT

-715 TLNSWVETIKGKLQP
+715 TLSGWVETIKGKLQP
-730 LFDWLHGLFDGVAAM
+730 LFDWIHGLFAGVAAM

>member
-129 ADAMATLARAGVDS
+129 ADAMATLARAGVTS

-171 VGGLNVMGMMSDN
+171 VGGLNVMGMMSDK

-232 MFSASLTALANNSIV
+232 MFSASLTALANNSIA

-258 MTNLSAPTDNAAA
+258 MTNLSAPTDKAAA

-331 GADALEGYAATA
+331 GADALEEYAATA

-349 AMQKAEA
+349 AMQKAEV

-429 VIIAVV
+429 VIIAIV

-452 KAHNVITAVATGAQ
+452 KAHNVITTVATGAQ

-498 VVMKVAAGAAGVF
+498 VVMNVAAGAAGVF

-525 PIGLVIAGIVAAVAI
+525 PIGLIIAGIVAAVAA
-540 LIGIIILCVKHWDSI
+540 LIGIIVLCVKHWDSI

-570 TSIANFAVEAWN
+570 TSIANFAVE
-582 SITNF
+582 
-587 FSGVGTRIAEFASSA
+587 A

-647 WEKITTFFSSVW
+647 WEKITAFFSSVW
-659 EHITTFFVTIGESIG
+659 EHIITFFVTIGESIG
-674 TFFVGIWERIT
+674 AFFVGIWERIT

-715 TLNSWVETIKGKLQP
+715 TLSGWVETIKGKLQP
-730 LFDWLHGLFDGVAAM
+730 LFDWIHGLFAGVAAM

>member
-171 VGGLNVMGMMSDN
+171 VGGLNVMGMMSDK

-258 MTNLSAPTDNAAA
+258 MTNLSAPTDKAAA

-429 VIIAVV
+429 VIIAIV
-435 AAMTTWRLVT
+435 AAMTAWRLVT

-466 IAYASVIKGSTAA
+466 IAYASVIEGSTAA

-498 VVMKVAAGAAGVF
+498 VVMKGAAFATGLMSSAVGVLNTLF
-511 SGAMSA
+511 VA
-517 LTAAMMAN
+517 T
-525 PIGLVIAGIVAAVAI
+525 PIGWIVLGIMALIAVIV
-540 LIGIIILCVKHWDSI
+540 LCVKHWDSI

-570 TSIANFAVEAWN
+570 TSIANFVVEAWN

-607 GFFTNLY
+607 GFFANLY

-647 WEKITTFFSSVW
+647 WEKITAFFGSVW

-674 TFFVGIWERIT
+674 AFFVGIWERIT

-715 TLNSWVETIKGKLQP
+715 TLSGWVETIKGKLQP
-730 LFDWLHGLFDGVAAM
+730 LFDWIHGLFDGVAAM

-768 ILSWVLSPIENM
+768 ILGWVLSPIEKM

>member
-69 GAGLVVATKQYADFD
+69 GAGLIVATKQYADFD

-95 DVDSSAADFEER
+95 DVDSSAANFEER

-171 VGGLNVMGMMSDN
+171 VGGLNVMGMMSDK

-258 MTNLSAPTDNAAA
+258 MTNLSAPTDKAAA
-271 ALKSMGIATTDSS
+271 ALESMGIATTDSS

-315 IFGKQNI
+315 IFGKQSI

-356 LRGSLLNKLNVLKS
+356 LRGSLINKLNVLKS

-403 TPLVNGLTTALNV
+403 TPLVDGLTTALNV
-416 ITKIVQTAWTFRG
+416 ITKIVQTAWTFKG

-498 VVMKVAAGAAGVF
+498 VVMKGAAFATGLMSSAVGVLNTLF
-511 SGAMSA
+511 VA
-517 LTAAMMAN
+517 T
-525 PIGLVIAGIVAAVAI
+525 PIGWIVLLI
-540 LIGIIILCVKHWDSI
+540 MGLIGVIVLCVKHWDSI

-570 TSIANFAVEAWN
+570 TSIA
-582 SITNF
+582 
-587 FSGVGTRIAEFASSA
+587 EFVSSA

-647 WEKITTFFSSVW
+647 WEKITAFFGSVW

-715 TLNSWVETIKGKLQP
+715 TLSGWVETIKGKLQP
-730 LFDWLHGLFDGVAAM
+730 LFDWIHGLFDGVATM

-768 ILSWVLSPIENM
+768 ILGWVLTPIENM

-853 SANAYGSISPGVTL
+853 SANTYGSISPGVTL

>member
-47 TAFGETAKAAGKM
+47 TAFGKTAKAAGKM

-525 PIGLVIAGIVAAVAI
+525 PIGLIIAGIVVAVAA
-540 LIGIIILCVKHWDSI
+540 LIGIIVLCVKHWDSI

-607 GFFTNLY
+607 GFFT
-614 HRFMTFLFGENAP
+614 
-627 AAEEFV
+627 
-633 AQMFEKVGAFFAGL
+633 
-647 WEKITTFFSSVW
+647 
-659 EHITTFFVTIGESIG
+659 
-674 TFFVGIWERIT
+674 
-685 TAFATAIEG
+685 
-694 ISSFFGG
+694 
-701 IWEKITGFFTGIGE
+701 GIGE
-715 TLNSWVETIKGKLQP
+715 TLNGWVETIKGKLQP
-730 LFDWLHGLFDGVAAM
+730 LFDWIHGLFDGVAAM

-768 ILSWVLSPIENM
+768 ILGWVLTPIENM
-780 LRALDWIPGIGDTIG
+780 LRALTWIPGVGDTIEG
-795 SWADKIADMRSG
+795 WADKIADMRSG

-815 SNQQPTAPISPAERA
+815 SNQQLTAPISPAERA

>member
-47 TAFGETAKAAGKM
+47 TAFGETAKATGKM

-143 SNAIALLPGVADL
+143 SNAIAILPGVADL

-258 MTNLSAPTDNAAA
+258 MTNLSAPTDKAAA

-331 GADALEGYAATA
+331 GADALESYAATA

-429 VIIAVV
+429 VIIAIV

-486 TTGTKI
+486 TTETKI

-498 VVMKVAAGAAGVF
+498 GVMKGAAFAIGLMSKAVGVLNTLF
-511 SGAMSA
+511 VA
-517 LTAAMMAN
+517 T
-525 PIGLVIAGIVAAVAI
+525 PIGWIVLGIMA
-540 LIGIIILCVKHWDSI
+540 LIGVIVLCVKHWDSI

-582 SITNF
+582 SIINF

-614 HRFMTFLFGENAP
+614 QRFMTFLFGENAP
-627 AAEEFV
+627 AVEEFI

-647 WEKITTFFSSVW
+647 WEKITAFFGSVW
-659 EHITTFFVTIGESIG
+659 EHTTTFFVTIGENIG
-674 TFFVGIWERIT
+674 TFFGGIWERTT
-685 TAFATAIEG
+685 TAFATATEG

-715 TLNSWVETIKGKLQP
+715 TLSGWVETIKGKLQP
-730 LFDWLHGLFDGVAAM
+730 LFDWIHGLFDGVATM
-745 WQNVMSVFQAEGIV
+745 WQNVTSVFQAEGIV

-768 ILSWVLSPIENM
+768 ILSWVLTPIEKM
-780 LRALDWIPGIGDTIG
+780 LRALEWIPGIGDTIG
-795 SWADKIADMRSG
+795 SWADKIADIRSG
-807 FAESASFE
+807 FEESASFE
-815 SNQQPTAPISPAERA
+815 SNQQPIAPISPAERA

-838 SETTSN
+838 SKTTSN
-844 VNITLDDRL
+844 VNITLDDKL

-867 QKTASGAF
+867 QKTSSGAF

>member
-525 PIGLVIAGIVAAVAI
+525 PIGLIIAGIVVAVAA
-540 LIGIIILCVKHWDSI
+540 LIGIIVLCVKHWDSI

-607 GFFTNLY
+607 GFFT
-614 HRFMTFLFGENAP
+614 
-627 AAEEFV
+627 
-633 AQMFEKVGAFFAGL
+633 
-647 WEKITTFFSSVW
+647 
-659 EHITTFFVTIGESIG
+659 
-674 TFFVGIWERIT
+674 
-685 TAFATAIEG
+685 
-694 ISSFFGG
+694 
-701 IWEKITGFFTGIGE
+701 GIGE
-715 TLNSWVETIKGKLQP
+715 TLNGWVETIKGKLQP
-730 LFDWLHGLFDGVAAM
+730 LFDWIHGLFDGVAAM

-768 ILSWVLSPIENM
+768 ILGWVLTPIENM
-780 LRALDWIPGIGDTIG
+780 LRALTWIPGVGDTIEG
-795 SWADKIADMRSG
+795 WADKIADMRSG

-815 SNQQPTAPISPAERA
+815 SNQQLTAPISPAERA

>member
-258 MTNLSAPTDNAAA
+258 MTNLSAPTDKAAA

-343 ANSTDA
+343 ANSMNA

-356 LRGSLLNKLNVLKS
+356 LRGSLINKLNVLKS
-370 ALTEKGFQFVDAFAG
+370 ALTEKGFQLVDAFAG
-385 KGGNFIT
+385 KGSNFIT

-498 VVMKVAAGAAGVF
+498 VAMKGAAFATGLMSSAVGVLNTLF
-511 SGAMSA
+511 VA
-517 LTAAMMAN
+517 T
-525 PIGLVIAGIVAAVAI
+525 PIGKIVLLI
-540 LIGIIILCVKHWDSI
+540 IGLIGVIVLCVKHWDSI

-570 TSIANFAVEAWN
+570 TSIANFV
-582 SITNF
+582 
-587 FSGVGTRIAEFASSA
+587 VGA

-647 WEKITTFFSSVW
+647 WEKITIFFSSVW

-701 IWEKITGFFTGIGE
+701 TWEKITGFFTGIGE
-715 TLNSWVETIKGKLQP
+715 TLSGWVETIKGKLQP
-730 LFDWLHGLFDGVAAM
+730 LFDWIHGLFDGIVAM
-745 WQNVMSVFQAEGIV
+745 WQNFMSVFQAEGII

-768 ILSWVLSPIENM
+768 ILSWVLLPIENM
-780 LRALDWIPGIGDTIG
+780 LRALDWVPGIGDTIE

-838 SETTSN
+838 SEITSN

-853 SANAYGSISPGVTL
+853 SANTYGSISPGVTL

>member
-258 MTNLSAPTDNAAA
+258 MTNLSAPTDKAAA

-429 VIIAVV
+429 VIIAIV
-435 AAMTTWRLVT
+435 AAMATWRLVT

-452 KAHNVITAVATGAQ
+452 KAHNVITTVATGAQ
-466 IAYASVIKGSTAA
+466 IAYASVINGSTAA

-498 VVMKVAAGAAGVF
+498 VVMKGAAFATGLMSSAVGVLNTLF
-511 SGAMSA
+511 VA
-517 LTAAMMAN
+517 T
-525 PIGLVIAGIVAAVAI
+525 PIGWIVLGIMALIAVIV
-540 LIGIIILCVKHWDSI
+540 LCVKHWDSI

-570 TSIANFAVEAWN
+570 TSIANFVVEAWN

-647 WEKITTFFSSVW
+647 WEKITAFFSSVW

-674 TFFVGIWERIT
+674 AFFVGIWERIT

-701 IWEKITGFFTGIGE
+701 IWERITGFFTGIGE
-715 TLNSWVETIKGKLQP
+715 TLSGWVETIKGKLQP
-730 LFDWLHGLFDGVAAM
+730 LFDWIHGLFDGVATM
-745 WQNVMSVFQAEGIV
+745 WQNVMSVFQAEGII

-768 ILSWVLSPIENM
+768 ILGWVLAPIEKM

>member
-60 LIGMGVAAV
+60 LIGMGVAAA
-69 GAGLVVATKQYADFD
+69 GTGLVIATKQYADFD

-253 HLRNI
+253 ALRNI
-258 MTNLSAPTDNAAA
+258 MTNLSAPTDKAAA

-343 ANSTDA
+343 ANSMNA

-356 LRGSLLNKLNVLKS
+356 LRGSLINKLNVLKS

-452 KAHNVITAVATGAQ
+452 KAHNVITTVATGAQ

-498 VVMKVAAGAAGVF
+498 VVMKGAAFATGLMSSAVGVLNTLF
-511 SGAMSA
+511 VA
-517 LTAAMMAN
+517 T
-525 PIGLVIAGIVAAVAI
+525 PIGKIVLLI
-540 LIGIIILCVKHWDSI
+540 MGLIGVIVLCVKHWDSI

-570 TSIANFAVEAWN
+570 TSIANFV
-582 SITNF
+582 
-587 FSGVGTRIAEFASSA
+587 VGA

-607 GFFTNLY
+607 GFFINLY

-647 WEKITTFFSSVW
+647 WEKITVFFGSVW

-674 TFFVGIWERIT
+674 AFFVGIWERIT

-715 TLNSWVETIKGKLQP
+715 TLNGWVETIKGKLQP
-730 LFDWLHGLFDGVAAM
+730 LFDWIHGLFNGVVAM
-745 WQNVMSVFQAEGIV
+745 WQNVMSVFQAEGII

-768 ILSWVLSPIENM
+768 ILSWVLLPIENM
-780 LRALDWIPGIGDTIG
+780 LRALDWIPGVGDTIEG
-795 SWADKIADMRSG
+795 WADKIADMRSG

-853 SANAYGSISPGVTL
+853 SANTYGSISPGVTL

>member
-16 RASAALKS
+16 RVSAALKS

-171 VGGLNVMGMMSDN
+171 VGGLNVMGMMSEN

-232 MFSASLTALANNSIV
+232 MFSASLTALANNSIA

-253 HLRNI
+253 SLRNI
-258 MTNLSAPTDNAAA
+258 MTNLSAPTDKAAA

-290 SDIVGQFNKA
+290 SNIVGQFNKA

-429 VIIAVV
+429 VIIAIV

-452 KAHNVITAVATGAQ
+452 KAHNVITTVATGAQ

-525 PIGLVIAGIVAAVAI
+525 PIGLIIAGIVAAVAV
-540 LIGIIILCVKHWDSI
+540 LIGIIVLCVKHWDSI
-555 SAALKRVGDWFVWLG
+555 SAALKRVGNWFVWL
-570 TSIANFAVEAWN
+570 S
-582 SITNF
+582 
-587 FSGVGTRIAEFASSA
+587 TRIAEFASSA

-647 WEKITTFFSSVW
+647 WEKITAFFSSVW
-659 EHITTFFVTIGESIG
+659 KHITTFFVTIGESIG
-674 TFFVGIWERIT
+674 AFFVGIWERIT

-715 TLNSWVETIKGKLQP
+715 TLSGWVETIKGKLQP
-730 LFDWLHGLFDGVAAM
+730 LFDWIHGLFNGVAAM
-745 WQNVMSVFQAEGIV
+745 WQNVISVFQAEGIV

-768 ILSWVLSPIENM
+768 ILGWVLTPIENM

-853 SANAYGSISPGVTL
+853 SANTYGSISPGVTL

>member
-24 IGASGDAVSGRLNAS
+24 IGASGDVVSGRLNAS

-60 LIGMGVAAV
+60 LIGMGVAAA
-69 GAGLVVATKQYADFD
+69 GTGLVIATKQYADFD

-226 ANNDLN
+226 ANNNLN
-232 MFSASLTALANNSIV
+232 MFSASLTALANNSII

-253 HLRNI
+253 ALRNI
-258 MTNLSAPTDNAAA
+258 MTNLSAPTDKAAA

-498 VVMKVAAGAAGVF
+498 VVMKGAAFATGLMSSAVGVLNTLF
-511 SGAMSA
+511 VA
-517 LTAAMMAN
+517 T
-525 PIGLVIAGIVAAVAI
+525 PIGWIVLGIMA
-540 LIGIIILCVKHWDSI
+540 LIGVIVLCVKHWDSI
-555 SAALKRVGDWFVWLG
+555 SAALKRVGNWFVWLG

-647 WEKITTFFSSVW
+647 WEKITAFFSSVW
-659 EHITTFFVTIGESIG
+659 KHITTFFVTIGESIG
-674 TFFVGIWERIT
+674 AFFVGIWERIT

-715 TLNSWVETIKGKLQP
+715 TLSGWVETIKGKLQP
-730 LFDWLHGLFDGVAAM
+730 LFDWIHGLFNGVAAM
-745 WQNVMSVFQAEGIV
+745 WQNVISVFQAEGIV

-768 ILSWVLSPIENM
+768 ILGWVLTPIENM
-780 LRALDWIPGIGDTIG
+780 LRALDWIPGIGGTIG

>member
-47 TAFGETAKAAGKM
+47 SAFGETAKAAGKM

-69 GAGLVVATKQYADFD
+69 GAGLVIATKQYADFD

-210 TDVSEAITAGG
+210 TDVSESITAGG

-232 MFSASLTALANNSIV
+232 MFSASLTALANNSIA

-258 MTNLSAPTDNAAA
+258 MTNLSAPTDKAAA

-343 ANSTDA
+343 ANSADA

-370 ALTEKGFQFVDAFAG
+370 ALIEKGFQFVDAFAG

-403 TPLVNGLTTALNV
+403 TPLVNGLATALNV

-429 VIIAVV
+429 VIIAIV

-452 KAHNVITAVATGAQ
+452 KAHNVITTVATGAQ

-525 PIGLVIAGIVAAVAI
+525 PIGLIIAGIVAAVAV
-540 LIGIIILCVKHWDSI
+540 LIGIIVLCVKHWDSI

-570 TSIANFAVEAWN
+570 TS
-582 SITNF
+582 
-587 FSGVGTRIAEFASSA
+587 IAEFASSA

-647 WEKITTFFSSVW
+647 WEKITTFFSSIW
-659 EHITTFFVTIGESIG
+659 EHITTFFVTIGENIG
-674 TFFVGIWERIT
+674 AFFVGIWERIT

-701 IWEKITGFFTGIGE
+701 IWEKITGFFTGISE
-715 TLNSWVETIKGKLQP
+715 TLSGWVETIKGKLQP
-730 LFDWLHGLFDGVAAM
+730 LFDWIHGLFDGVAAM
-745 WQNVMSVFQAEGIV
+745 WQNTTSVFQAEGIV

-830 VNNYSREE
+830 VNSYSREE

>member
-258 MTNLSAPTDNAAA
+258 MTNLSAPTDKAAA
-271 ALKSMGIATTDSS
+271 ALESMGIATTDSS

-315 IFGKQNI
+315 IFGKENI

-343 ANSTDA
+343 ANSMNA

-356 LRGSLLNKLNVLKS
+356 LRGSLINKLNVLKS

-385 KGGNFIT
+385 KGSNFIT

-452 KAHNVITAVATGAQ
+452 KAHNVITTVATGAQ

-498 VVMKVAAGAAGVF
+498 VAMKGAAFATGLMSSAVGVLNTLF
-511 SGAMSA
+511 VA
-517 LTAAMMAN
+517 T
-525 PIGLVIAGIVAAVAI
+525 PIGKIVLLI
-540 LIGIIILCVKHWDSI
+540 IGLIGVIVLCVKHWDSI

-570 TSIANFAVEAWN
+570 TSIANFV
-582 SITNF
+582 
-587 FSGVGTRIAEFASSA
+587 VGA

-647 WEKITTFFSSVW
+647 WEKITAFFGSVW

-674 TFFVGIWERIT
+674 AFFVGIWERIT

-715 TLNSWVETIKGKLQP
+715 TLSGWVETIKGKLQP
-730 LFDWLHGLFDGVAAM
+730 LFDWIHGLFDGVVAM
-745 WQNVMSVFQAEGIV
+745 WQNFMSVFQAEGII

-768 ILSWVLSPIENM
+768 ILSWVLLPIENM
-780 LRALDWIPGIGDTIG
+780 LRALDWIPGVGDTIEG
-795 SWADKIADMRSG
+795 WADKIADMRSG

-853 SANAYGSISPGVTL
+853 SANTYGSISPGVTL

>member
-171 VGGLNVMGMMSDN
+171 VGGLNVMGMMSDK

-258 MTNLSAPTDNAAA
+258 MTNLSAPTDKAAA

-315 IFGKQNI
+315 IFGKQSI

-498 VVMKVAAGAAGVF
+498 VVMKGAAFATGLMSSAVGVLNTLF
-511 SGAMSA
+511 VA
-517 LTAAMMAN
+517 T
-525 PIGLVIAGIVAAVAI
+525 PIGWIVLLI
-540 LIGIIILCVKHWDSI
+540 MGLIGVIVLCVKHWDSI

-570 TSIANFAVEAWN
+570 TSIA
-582 SITNF
+582 
-587 FSGVGTRIAEFASSA
+587 EFVSSA

-647 WEKITTFFSSVW
+647 WEKITAFFGSVW

-674 TFFVGIWERIT
+674 AFFVGIWERIT

-715 TLNSWVETIKGKLQP
+715 TLSGWVETIKGKLQP
-730 LFDWLHGLFDGVAAM
+730 LFNWIHGLFDGVAAM
-745 WQNVMSVFQAEGIV
+745 WQNFMSVFQAEGII
-759 GVFKRIGSA
+759 GVFKCIGSA
-768 ILSWVLSPIENM
+768 ILSWVLLPIENM
-780 LRALDWIPGIGDTIG
+780 LRALDWVPGIGDTIE

-838 SETTSN
+838 SEITSN

-853 SANAYGSISPGVTL
+853 SANTYGSISPGVTL

>member
-60 LIGMGVAAV
+60 LIGMGVAAA
-69 GAGLVVATKQYADFD
+69 GTGLVIATKQYADFD

-258 MTNLSAPTDNAAA
+258 MTNLSAPTDKAAA

-343 ANSTDA
+343 ANSMNA

-356 LRGSLLNKLNVLKS
+356 LRGSLINKLNVLKS

-385 KGGNFIT
+385 KGSNFIT

-452 KAHNVITAVATGAQ
+452 KAHNVITTVATGAQ

-498 VVMKVAAGAAGVF
+498 VVMKGAAFATGLMSSAVGVLNTLF
-511 SGAMSA
+511 VA
-517 LTAAMMAN
+517 T
-525 PIGLVIAGIVAAVAI
+525 PIGKIVLLI
-540 LIGIIILCVKHWDSI
+540 MGLIGVIVLCVKHWDSI

-570 TSIANFAVEAWN
+570 TSIANFV
-582 SITNF
+582 
-587 FSGVGTRIAEFASSA
+587 VGA

-647 WEKITTFFSSVW
+647 WEKITGFFSSVW

-674 TFFVGIWERIT
+674 AFFVGIWERIT

-715 TLNSWVETIKGKLQP
+715 TLSGWVETIKGKLQP
-730 LFDWLHGLFDGVAAM
+730 LFDWIHGLFDGVVTM

-768 ILSWVLSPIENM
+768 ILGWVLTPIENM
-780 LRALDWIPGIGDTIG
+780 LRALTWIPGVGDTIEG
-795 SWADKIADMRSG
+795 WADKIADMRSG